1 MQVIGDFNRIEW
13 LEEGL
18 NHVAE
23 ADDKN
28 VKLINSFRAKCVS
41 TLVRTGRL
49 SDIIVKADLMLT
61 ILDIRLVEMAE
72 GVVTHVGRHVR
83 SL

>member
-1 MQVIGDFNRIEW
+1 MQIIGDFYGIEW
-13 LEEGL
+13 LEEGF

-41 TLVRTGRL
+41 TLISTGRL
-49 SDIIVKADLMLT
+49 SDIIVKADLMFT

-72 GVVTHVGRHVR
+72 GVVTHVGRRVR